1 MTLRSKLH
9 LTFAAAGL
17 ALAIGGA
24 ALAPAAL
31 AQGRSADSL
40 RATGQVGEQA
50 DGFMA
55 CVAACDAGTQA
66 AVKAINDRRA
76 AEYRRL
82 AADPEL
88 KVTETAAAQAAAQRI
103 IAGLSAGEW
112 YKPLGGG
119 WTKK

>member
-1 MTLRSKLH
+1 MTRSKLH
-9 LTFAAAGL
+9 LTLAAAGL

-24 ALAPAAL
+24 ALA
-31 AQGRSADSL
+31 QGRTADSL

-55 CVAACDAGTQA
+55 CVQTCDAQTQA
-66 AVKAINDRRA
+66 AVRAVNERRA

-82 AADPEL
+82 AADPTL
-88 KVTETAAAQAAAQRI
+88 KVSEAAAAQAAAQRV
-103 IAGLSAGEW
+103 IAGLPSGQW